1 MAPPPPP
8 EPPERVSLH
17 DCVVTSFVPDV
28 DLALALSPAYSLALA
43 HADTL
48 SSAVRSFVR
57 SFVRSAVLA
66 DFAFLRLRRR
76 RRKSIGGIRA
86 EEGGEDI
93 AFRSLVAI
101 K

>member
-1 MAPPPPP
+1 MAPRPPPP
-8 EPPERVSLH
+8 EPPERVWLH

-43 HADTL
+43 HAQQR
-48 SSAVRSFVR
+48 RSFVR
-57 SFVRSAVLA
+57 SFARSAVLA

-86 EEGGEDI
+86 EEGGQDI